1 MSQSLLQHLSQSV
14 SIERKLML
22 LVWNR
27 ETKTAAVT
35 QNLAP
40 ELKSDTVARRKKT
53 HACPVGHVT
62 ENFMSVPASLSK

>member
-1 MSQSLLQHLSQSV
+1 
-14 SIERKLML
+14 ML

-40 ELKSDTVARRKKT
+40 ELKSDTVAGKNT
-53 HACPVGHVT
+53 HAYPVGHVT
-62 ENFMSVPASLSK
+62 ENFTCLTE